1 MRYNVNSVFFC
12 CRIVWMKTNIAL
24 QLFFLFRKLLILQR
38 KQFKNLNNFC
48 ITISDICC
56 CIMGFFHSRFT
67 DVKSSDIVQWACLYD
82 IESFIRLSHPAYM
95 EIVLRKRMCLNIYT
109 NFSITS
115 LTDRLKK
122 KIAGQVRVFLV
133 EPQFITT
140 CVNVMVLNATFNN
153 ISVLLVEKNW
163 STQIKPPTFLKSLT
177 NFIT

>member
-1 MRYNVNSVFFC
+1 MLNRVTSSNERVY
-12 CRIVWMKTNIAL
+12 M
-24 QLFFLFRKLLILQR
+24 IL
-38 KQFKNLNNFC
+38 KA
-48 ITISDICC
+48 
-56 CIMGFFHSRFT
+56 
-67 DVKSSDIVQWACLYD
+67 V
-82 IESFIRLSHPAYM
+82 IRLSHPAYM

-122 KIAGQVRVFLV
+122 KITGQVRVFLV

-140 CVNVMVLNATFNN
+140 YVNVMVLNATFNN
-153 ISVLLVEKNW
+153 ISVLLVEK